1 MKHEKVKIL
10 LCMAM
15 SFLTSA
21 FAMSQQLTIEDIN
34 AGQYYA
40 RSIRGVT
47 PMNDGEHYTQLS
59 PDNKRIVKYS
69 YKTGK
74 EVGVIFDVET
84 ARECNLEKIQGYIF
98 SPDEKRILIETER
111 EPIYRR
117 SYSSVYHLYS
127 VENNKLSEL
136 TEGKIRIPVFSPDG
150 NLIAFVRDN
159 NIFLIKLLYG
169 GSESQITKDGEIN
182 KVINGAPDWVYEEEF
197 GYNSALTF
205 SPDNKM
211 IAYVRWDESNVKS
224 FEFPMYKGDCPAYM
238 QYAEYPGKYTYKY
251 PVAGEDNS
259 KVSVKTFD
267 IFSKVTRTM
276 QLPIEDDAYIP
287 RIRFTNNPEQLAIMT
302 INRHQN
308 RFDMYYA
315 NPRSGV
321 CKLILRDESNWYIK
335 ESIYDNIKFY
345 DKYFSLLSEKDGFAH
360 LYWYTINGTLVKQ
373 VTQGKF
379 EVKSFLGW
387 DEKSNTFYYVSNEG
401 SPLRTAVWKT
411 DGKGRKT
418 CLSQKEGTNNAMFS
432 AGMKYFINFFNNT
445 ETPTEVTINDNNGK
459 TIATLMDN
467 ADLKAKVAGM
477 KMPEKEFFTFTTPE
491 GYELN
496 GWMMKPVDFDPSQKY
511 PILMFQYSG
520 PGSQQVLDTWSVS
533 WETYMATQGY
543 IAVCVDGRGTGG
555 RGAAFEK
562 CTYLSI
568 GVKEADDQVSAAKY
582 LGTLPYIDKDRIA
595 IWGWSY
601 GGYMT
606 LMSMS
611 QGSNVFKAGIAV
623 AAPTDWRFYD
633 TVYTERFMRTPQEN
647 AQGYD
652 DNSPISHVSELQ
664 GAYLLVHGSADD
676 NVHFQNSV
684 DLLTALQK
692 AGKQFEFAMYPNRN
706 HSMAGKDGSSRQ
718 HLYHKL
724 TDFLLNNL

>member
-373 VTQGKF
+373 VTQGEF

-647 AQGYD
+647 KEGYD
-652 DNSPISHVSELQ
+652 KASAINRIDKLH
-664 GAYLLVHGSADD
+664 GKLLMVHGTADD
-676 NVHFQNSV
+676 NVHYRNMAEYCEELVQHDKSC
-684 DLLTALQK
+684 DMQIYT
-692 AGKQFEFAMYPNRN
+692 NRN
-706 HSMAGKDGSSRQ
+706 HNIMGGNTRN
-718 HLYHKL
+718 HLYKKL
-724 TDFLLNNL
+724 TNYIKENL

>member
-84 ARECNLEKIQGYIF
+84 ARECDLEKIQGYIF

-373 VTQGKF
+373 VTQGEF

-432 AGMKYFINFFNNT
+432 TGMKYFINFFNNT

-511 PILMFQYSG
+511 PVLMFQYSG

-647 AQGYD
+647 KEGYD
-652 DNSPISHVSELQ
+652 KASAINRIDKLH
-664 GAYLLVHGSADD
+664 GKLLMVHGTADD
-676 NVHFQNSV
+676 NVHYRNMAEYCEELVQH
-684 DLLTALQK
+684 DKYCDMQIYT
-692 AGKQFEFAMYPNRN
+692 NRN
-706 HSMAGKDGSSRQ
+706 HNIMGGNTRN
-718 HLYHKL
+718 HLYKKL
-724 TDFLLNNL
+724 TNYIKENL

>member
-373 VTQGKF
+373 VTQGEF

-432 AGMKYFINFFNNT
+432 TGMKYFINFFNNT

-496 GWMMKPVDFDPSQKY
+496 GWMMRPVDFDPSKKY
-511 PILMFQYSG
+511 PVLMFQYSG

-647 AQGYD
+647 KEGYD
-652 DNSPISHVSELQ
+652 KASAINRIDKLH
-664 GAYLLVHGSADD
+664 GKLLMVHGTADD
-676 NVHFQNSV
+676 NVHYRNMAEYCEELVQH
-684 DLLTALQK
+684 DKYCDMQIYT
-692 AGKQFEFAMYPNRN
+692 NRN
-706 HSMAGKDGSSRQ
+706 HNIMGGNTRN
-718 HLYHKL
+718 HLYKKL
-724 TDFLLNNL
+724 TNYIKENL

>member
-15 SFLTSA
+15 LFLTSA

-84 ARECNLEKIQGYIF
+84 ARECDLEKIQGYIF

-127 VENNKLSEL
+127 VKNNKLSEL

-373 VTQGKF
+373 VTQGEF

-418 CLSQKEGTNNAMFS
+418 CLSQKKGTNNAMFS
-432 AGMKYFINFFNNT
+432 TGMKYFINFFNNT

-496 GWMMKPVDFDPSQKY
+496 GWMMKPVDFDPSKKY
-511 PILMFQYSG
+511 PVLMFQYSG

-647 AQGYD
+647 KEGYD
-652 DNSPISHVSELQ
+652 KASAINRIDKLH
-664 GAYLLVHGSADD
+664 GKLLMVHGTADD
-676 NVHFQNSV
+676 NVHYRNMAEYCEELVQH
-684 DLLTALQK
+684 DKYCDMQIYT
-692 AGKQFEFAMYPNRN
+692 NRN
-706 HSMAGKDGSSRQ
+706 HNIMGGNTRN
-718 HLYHKL
+718 HLYKKL
-724 TDFLLNNL
+724 TNYIKENL

>member
-84 ARECNLEKIQGYIF
+84 ARECDLEKIQGYIF

-373 VTQGKF
+373 VTQGEF

-432 AGMKYFINFFNNT
+432 TGMKYFINFFNNT

-477 KMPEKEFFTFTTPE
+477 KIPEKEFFTFTTPE

-496 GWMMKPVDFDPSQKY
+496 GWMMKPVDFDPSKKY
-511 PILMFQYSG
+511 PVLMFQYSG

-647 AQGYD
+647 KEGYD
-652 DNSPISHVSELQ
+652 KASAINRIDKLH
-664 GAYLLVHGSADD
+664 GKLLMVHGTADD
-676 NVHFQNSV
+676 NVHYRNMAEYCEELVQH
-684 DLLTALQK
+684 DKYCDMQIYT
-692 AGKQFEFAMYPNRN
+692 NRN
-706 HSMAGKDGSSRQ
+706 HNIMGGNTRN
-718 HLYHKL
+718 HLYKKL
-724 TDFLLNNL
+724 TNYIKENL

>member
-127 VENNKLSEL
+127 VKNNKLSEL

-373 VTQGKF
+373 VTQGEF

-432 AGMKYFINFFNNT
+432 TGMKYFINFFNNT

-496 GWMMKPVDFDPSQKY
+496 GWMMKPVDFDPSKKY
-511 PILMFQYSG
+511 PVLMFQYSG

-647 AQGYD
+647 KEGYD
-652 DNSPISHVSELQ
+652 KASAINRIDKLH
-664 GAYLLVHGSADD
+664 GKLLMVHGTADD
-676 NVHFQNSV
+676 NVHYRNMAEYCEELVQH
-684 DLLTALQK
+684 DKYCDMQIYT
-692 AGKQFEFAMYPNRN
+692 NRN
-706 HSMAGKDGSSRQ
+706 HNIMGGNTRN
-718 HLYHKL
+718 HLYKKL
-724 TDFLLNNL
+724 TNYIKENL

>member
-84 ARECNLEKIQGYIF
+84 ARECDLEKIQGYIF

-373 VTQGKF
+373 VTQGEF

-432 AGMKYFINFFNNT
+432 TGMKYFINFFNNT

-496 GWMMKPVDFDPSQKY
+496 GWMMKPVDFDPSKKY
-511 PILMFQYSG
+511 PVLMFQYSG

-647 AQGYD
+647 KEGYD
-652 DNSPISHVSELQ
+652 KASAINRIDKLN
-664 GAYLLVHGSADD
+664 GKLLMVHGTADD
-676 NVHFQNSV
+676 NVHYRNMAEYCEELVQH
-684 DLLTALQK
+684 DKYCDMQIYT
-692 AGKQFEFAMYPNRN
+692 NRN
-706 HSMAGKDGSSRQ
+706 HNIMGGNTRN
-718 HLYHKL
+718 HLYKKL
-724 TDFLLNNL
+724 TNYIKENL

>member
-321 CKLILRDESNWYIK
+321 CKLILRDESSWYIK

-373 VTQGKF
+373 VTKGEF

-496 GWMMKPVDFDPSQKY
+496 GWMMKPVDFDPSKKY
-511 PILMFQYSG
+511 PVLMFQYSG

-647 AQGYD
+647 KEGYD
-652 DNSPISHVSELQ
+652 KASAINRIDKLH
-664 GAYLLVHGSADD
+664 GKLLMVHGTADD
-676 NVHFQNSV
+676 NVHYRNMAEYCEELVQH
-684 DLLTALQK
+684 DKYCDMQIYT
-692 AGKQFEFAMYPNRN
+692 NRN
-706 HSMAGKDGSSRQ
+706 HNIMGGNTRN
-718 HLYHKL
+718 HLYKKL
-724 TDFLLNNL
+724 TNYIKENL

>member
-84 ARECNLEKIQGYIF
+84 ARECDLEKIQGYIF

-373 VTQGKF
+373 VTQGEF

-496 GWMMKPVDFDPSQKY
+496 GWMMKPIDFDPSKKY
-511 PILMFQYSG
+511 PVLMFQYSG

-647 AQGYD
+647 KEGYD
-652 DNSPISHVSELQ
+652 KASAINRIDKLH
-664 GAYLLVHGSADD
+664 GKLLMVHGTADD
-676 NVHFQNSV
+676 NVHYRNMAEYCEELVQHDKYCDMQIYTN
-684 DLLTALQK
+684 LNHNIMGGNT
-692 AGKQFEFAMYPNRN
+692 RN
-706 HSMAGKDGSSRQ
+706 H
-718 HLYHKL
+718 LYKKL
-724 TDFLLNNL
+724 TNYIKENL

>member
-224 FEFPMYKGDCPAYM
+224 FEFPMYKGDCPTYM

-373 VTQGKF
+373 VTKGEF

-647 AQGYD
+647 KEGYD
-652 DNSPISHVSELQ
+652 KASAINRIDKLH
-664 GAYLLVHGSADD
+664 GKLLMVHGTADD
-676 NVHFQNSV
+676 NVHYRNMAEYCEELVQHDKSC
-684 DLLTALQK
+684 DMQIYT
-692 AGKQFEFAMYPNRN
+692 NRN
-706 HSMAGKDGSSRQ
+706 HNIMGGNTRN
-718 HLYHKL
+718 HLYKKL
-724 TDFLLNNL
+724 TNYIKENL

>member
-496 GWMMKPVDFDPSQKY
+496 GWMMKPVDFDPSKKY
-511 PILMFQYSG
+511 PVLMFQYSG

-611 QGSNVFKAGIAV
+611 QGSKVFKAGIAV

-647 AQGYD
+647 KEGYD
-652 DNSPISHVSELQ
+652 KASAINRIDKLH
-664 GAYLLVHGSADD
+664 GKLLMVHGTADD
-676 NVHFQNSV
+676 NVHYRNMAEYCEELVQH
-684 DLLTALQK
+684 DKYCDMQIYT
-692 AGKQFEFAMYPNRN
+692 NRN
-706 HSMAGKDGSSRQ
+706 HNIMGGNTRN
-718 HLYHKL
+718 HLYKKL
-724 TDFLLNNL
+724 TNYIKENL

>member
-647 AQGYD
+647 KEGYD
-652 DNSPISHVSELQ
+652 KASAINRIDKLH
-664 GAYLLVHGSADD
+664 GKLLMVHGTADD
-676 NVHFQNSV
+676 NVHYRNMAEYCEELVQH
-684 DLLTALQK
+684 DKYCDMQIYT
-692 AGKQFEFAMYPNRN
+692 NRN
-706 HSMAGKDGSSRQ
+706 HNIMGGNTRN
-718 HLYHKL
+718 HLYKKL
-724 TDFLLNNL
+724 TNYIKENL

>member
-98 SPDEKRILIETER
+98 SPDENRILIETER

-373 VTQGKF
+373 VTQGEF

-432 AGMKYFINFFNNT
+432 TGMKYFINFFNNT

-496 GWMMKPVDFDPSQKY
+496 GWMMKPVDFDPSKKY
-511 PILMFQYSG
+511 PVLMFQYSG

-647 AQGYD
+647 KEGYD
-652 DNSPISHVSELQ
+652 KASAINRIDKLH
-664 GAYLLVHGSADD
+664 GKLLMVHGTADD
-676 NVHFQNSV
+676 NVHYRNMAEYCEELVQH
-684 DLLTALQK
+684 DKYCDMQIYT
-692 AGKQFEFAMYPNRN
+692 NRN
-706 HSMAGKDGSSRQ
+706 HNIMGGNTRN
-718 HLYHKL
+718 HLYKKL
-724 TDFLLNNL
+724 TNYIKENL

>member
-84 ARECNLEKIQGYIF
+84 ARECDLEKIQGYIF

-373 VTQGKF
+373 VTKGEF

-647 AQGYD
+647 KEGYD
-652 DNSPISHVSELQ
+652 KASAINRIDKLH
-664 GAYLLVHGSADD
+664 GKLLMVHGTADD
-676 NVHFQNSV
+676 NVHYRNMAEYCEELVQH
-684 DLLTALQK
+684 DKYCDMQIYT
-692 AGKQFEFAMYPNRN
+692 NRN
-706 HSMAGKDGSSRQ
+706 HNIMGGNTRN
-718 HLYHKL
+718 HLYKKL
-724 TDFLLNNL
+724 TNYIKENL

>member
-321 CKLILRDESNWYIK
+321 CKLILRDESSWYIK

-373 VTQGKF
+373 VTKGEF

-432 AGMKYFINFFNNT
+432 TGMKYFINFFNDT

-647 AQGYD
+647 KEGYD
-652 DNSPISHVSELQ
+652 KASAINRIDKLH
-664 GAYLLVHGSADD
+664 GKLLMVHGTADD
-676 NVHFQNSV
+676 NVHYRNMAEYCEELVQHDKSC
-684 DLLTALQK
+684 DMQIYT
-692 AGKQFEFAMYPNRN
+692 NRN
-706 HSMAGKDGSSRQ
+706 HNIMGGNTRN
-718 HLYHKL
+718 HLYKKL
-724 TDFLLNNL
+724 TNYIKENL

>member
-432 AGMKYFINFFNNT
+432 TGMKYFINFFNNT

-647 AQGYD
+647 KEGYD
-652 DNSPISHVSELQ
+652 KASAINRIDKLH
-664 GAYLLVHGSADD
+664 GKLLMVHGTADD
-676 NVHFQNSV
+676 NVHYRNMAEYCEELVQH
-684 DLLTALQK
+684 DKYCDMQIYT
-692 AGKQFEFAMYPNRN
+692 NRN
-706 HSMAGKDGSSRQ
+706 HNIMGGNTRN
-718 HLYHKL
+718 HLYKKL
-724 TDFLLNNL
+724 TNYIKENL

>member
-373 VTQGKF
+373 VTQGEF

-411 DGKGRKT
+411 DGKGRKA

-432 AGMKYFINFFNNT
+432 TGMKYFINFFNNT

-496 GWMMKPVDFDPSQKY
+496 GWMMKPVDFDPSKKY
-511 PILMFQYSG
+511 PVLMFQYSG

-647 AQGYD
+647 KEGYD
-652 DNSPISHVSELQ
+652 KASAINRIDKLH
-664 GAYLLVHGSADD
+664 GKLLMVHGTADD
-676 NVHFQNSV
+676 NVHYRNMAEYCEELVQH
-684 DLLTALQK
+684 DKYCDMQIYT
-692 AGKQFEFAMYPNRN
+692 NRN
-706 HSMAGKDGSSRQ
+706 HNIMGGNTRN
-718 HLYHKL
+718 HLYKKL
-724 TDFLLNNL
+724 TNYIKENL

>member
-373 VTQGKF
+373 VTQGEF

-432 AGMKYFINFFNNT
+432 TGMKYFINFFNNT

-496 GWMMKPVDFDPSQKY
+496 GWMMKPVDFDPSKKY
-511 PILMFQYSG
+511 PVLMFQYSG

-633 TVYTERFMRTPQEN
+633 TVYT
-647 AQGYD
+647 
-652 DNSPISHVSELQ
+652 
-664 GAYLLVHGSADD
+664 
-676 NVHFQNSV
+676 
-684 DLLTALQK
+684 QK
-692 AGKQFEFAMYPNRN
+692 DSCVPRRKTKRDMTRHRP
-706 HSMAGKDGSSRQ
+706 
-718 HLYHKL
+718 
-724 TDFLLNNL
+724 

>member
-84 ARECNLEKIQGYIF
+84 ARECDLEKIQGYIF

-496 GWMMKPVDFDPSQKY
+496 GWMMKPVDFDPSKKY
-511 PILMFQYSG
+511 PVLMFQYSG

-582 LGTLPYIDKDRIA
+582 LATLPYIDKDRIA

-647 AQGYD
+647 KEGYD
-652 DNSPISHVSELQ
+652 KASAINRIDKLH
-664 GAYLLVHGSADD
+664 GKLLIVHGTADD
-676 NVHFQNSV
+676 NVHYRNMAEYCEELVQH
-684 DLLTALQK
+684 DKYCDMQIYT
-692 AGKQFEFAMYPNRN
+692 NRN
-706 HSMAGKDGSSRQ
+706 HNIMGGSTRN
-718 HLYHKL
+718 HLYKKL
-724 TDFLLNNL
+724 TNYIKENL

>member
-40 RSIRGVT
+40 RSISGVT

-373 VTQGKF
+373 VTKGEF

-432 AGMKYFINFFNNT
+432 TGMKYFINFFNNT

-496 GWMMKPVDFDPSQKY
+496 GWMMKPVDFDPSKKY
-511 PILMFQYSG
+511 PVLMFQYSG

-647 AQGYD
+647 KEGYD
-652 DNSPISHVSELQ
+652 KASAINRIDKLH
-664 GAYLLVHGSADD
+664 GKLLMVHGTADD
-676 NVHFQNSV
+676 NVHYRNMAEYCEELVQH
-684 DLLTALQK
+684 DKYCDMQIYT
-692 AGKQFEFAMYPNRN
+692 NRN
-706 HSMAGKDGSSRQ
+706 HNIMGGNTRN
-718 HLYHKL
+718 HLYKKL
-724 TDFLLNNL
+724 TNYIKENL

>member
-15 SFLTSA
+15 LFLTSA

-84 ARECNLEKIQGYIF
+84 ARECDLEKIQGYIF

-127 VENNKLSEL
+127 VKNNKLSEL

-251 PVAGEDNS
+251 PVAGENNS

-373 VTQGKF
+373 VTQGEF

-418 CLSQKEGTNNAMFS
+418 CLSQKKGTNNAMFS
-432 AGMKYFINFFNNT
+432 TGMKYFINFFNNT

-496 GWMMKPVDFDPSQKY
+496 GWMMKPVDFDPSKKY
-511 PILMFQYSG
+511 PVLMFQYSG

-647 AQGYD
+647 KEGYD
-652 DNSPISHVSELQ
+652 KASAINRIDKLH
-664 GAYLLVHGSADD
+664 GKLLMVHGTADD
-676 NVHFQNSV
+676 NVHYRNMAEYCEELVQH
-684 DLLTALQK
+684 DKYCDMQIYT
-692 AGKQFEFAMYPNRN
+692 NRN
-706 HSMAGKDGSSRQ
+706 HNIMGGNTRN
-718 HLYHKL
+718 HLYKKL
-724 TDFLLNNL
+724 TNYIKENL

>member
-373 VTQGKF
+373 VTQGEF

-496 GWMMKPVDFDPSQKY
+496 GWMMKPVDFDPSKKY
-511 PILMFQYSG
+511 PVLMFQYSG

-582 LGTLPYIDKDRIA
+582 LATLPYIDKDRIA

-647 AQGYD
+647 KEGYD
-652 DNSPISHVSELQ
+652 KASAINRIDKLH
-664 GAYLLVHGSADD
+664 GKLLMVHGTADD
-676 NVHFQNSV
+676 NVHYRNMAEYCEELVQH
-684 DLLTALQK
+684 DKYCDMQIYT
-692 AGKQFEFAMYPNRN
+692 NRN
-706 HSMAGKDGSSRQ
+706 HNIMGGNTRN
-718 HLYHKL
+718 HLYKKL
-724 TDFLLNNL
+724 TNYIKENL

>member
-373 VTQGKF
+373 VTQGEF

-496 GWMMKPVDFDPSQKY
+496 GWMMKPVDFDPSKKY
-511 PILMFQYSG
+511 PVLMFQYSG

-647 AQGYD
+647 KEGYD
-652 DNSPISHVSELQ
+652 KASAINRIDKLH
-664 GAYLLVHGSADD
+664 GKLLMVHGTADD
-676 NVHFQNSV
+676 NVHYRNMAEYCEELVQH
-684 DLLTALQK
+684 DKYCDMQIYT
-692 AGKQFEFAMYPNRN
+692 NRN
-706 HSMAGKDGSSRQ
+706 HNIMGGNTRN
-718 HLYHKL
+718 HLYKKL
-724 TDFLLNNL
+724 TNYIKENL

>member
-276 QLPIEDDAYIP
+276 QLPIEDDTYIP

-373 VTQGKF
+373 VTQGEF

-432 AGMKYFINFFNNT
+432 TGMKYFINFFNNT

-496 GWMMKPVDFDPSQKY
+496 GWMMKPVDFDPSKKY
-511 PILMFQYSG
+511 PVLMFQYSG

-647 AQGYD
+647 KEGYD
-652 DNSPISHVSELQ
+652 KASAINRIDKLH
-664 GAYLLVHGSADD
+664 GKLLMVHGTADD
-676 NVHFQNSV
+676 NVHYRNMAEYCEELVQH
-684 DLLTALQK
+684 DKYCDMQIYT
-692 AGKQFEFAMYPNRN
+692 NRN
-706 HSMAGKDGSSRQ
+706 HNIMGGNTRN
-718 HLYHKL
+718 HLYKKL
-724 TDFLLNNL
+724 TNYIKENL

>member
-84 ARECNLEKIQGYIF
+84 ARECDLEKIQGYIF

-373 VTQGKF
+373 VTQGEF

-496 GWMMKPVDFDPSQKY
+496 GWMMKPVDFDPSKKY
-511 PILMFQYSG
+511 PVLMFQYSG

-582 LGTLPYIDKDRIA
+582 LATLPYIDKDRIA

-647 AQGYD
+647 KEGYD
-652 DNSPISHVSELQ
+652 KASAINRIDKLH
-664 GAYLLVHGSADD
+664 GKLLIVHGTADD
-676 NVHFQNSV
+676 NVHYRNMAEYCEELVQH
-684 DLLTALQK
+684 DKYCDMQIYT
-692 AGKQFEFAMYPNRN
+692 NRN
-706 HSMAGKDGSSRQ
+706 HNIMGGNTRN
-718 HLYHKL
+718 HLYKKL
-724 TDFLLNNL
+724 TNYIKENL

>member
-1 MKHEKVKIL
+1 M
-10 LCMAM
+10 
-15 SFLTSA
+15 
-21 FAMSQQLTIEDIN
+21 
-34 AGQYYA
+34 
-40 RSIRGVT
+40 
-47 PMNDGEHYTQLS
+47 
-59 PDNKRIVKYS
+59 
-69 YKTGK
+69 
-74 EVGVIFDVET
+74 
-84 ARECNLEKIQGYIF
+84 
-98 SPDEKRILIETER
+98 
-111 EPIYRR
+111 
-117 SYSSVYHLYS
+117 
-127 VENNKLSEL
+127 
-136 TEGKIRIPVFSPDG
+136 
-150 NLIAFVRDN
+150 
-159 NIFLIKLLYG
+159 
-169 GSESQITKDGEIN
+169 
-182 KVINGAPDWVYEEEF
+182 
-197 GYNSALTF
+197 
-205 SPDNKM
+205 
-211 IAYVRWDESNVKS
+211 
-224 FEFPMYKGDCPAYM
+224 
-238 QYAEYPGKYTYKY
+238 
-251 PVAGEDNS
+251 
-259 KVSVKTFD
+259 
-267 IFSKVTRTM
+267 
-276 QLPIEDDAYIP
+276 
-287 RIRFTNNPEQLAIMT
+287 
-302 INRHQN
+302 
-308 RFDMYYA
+308 
-315 NPRSGV
+315 
-321 CKLILRDESNWYIK
+321 
-335 ESIYDNIKFY
+335 
-345 DKYFSLLSEKDGFAH
+345 
-360 LYWYTINGTLVKQ
+360 
-373 VTQGKF
+373 TQGEF

-432 AGMKYFINFFNNT
+432 TGMKYFINFFNNT

-496 GWMMKPVDFDPSQKY
+496 GWMMKPVDFDPSKKY
-511 PILMFQYSG
+511 PVLMFQYSG

-647 AQGYD
+647 KEGYD
-652 DNSPISHVSELQ
+652 KASAINRIDKLH
-664 GAYLLVHGSADD
+664 GKLLMVHGTADD
-676 NVHFQNSV
+676 NVHYRNMAEYCEELVQH
-684 DLLTALQK
+684 DKYCDMQIYT
-692 AGKQFEFAMYPNRN
+692 NRN
-706 HSMAGKDGSSRQ
+706 HNIMGGNTRN
-718 HLYHKL
+718 HLYKKL
-724 TDFLLNNL
+724 TNYIKENL

>member
-418 CLSQKEGTNNAMFS
+418 CLSQKEGMNNAMFS

-496 GWMMKPVDFDPSQKY
+496 GWMMKPVDFDSSKKY
-511 PILMFQYSG
+511 PVLMFQYSG

-647 AQGYD
+647 KEGYD
-652 DNSPISHVSELQ
+652 KASAINRIDKLH
-664 GAYLLVHGSADD
+664 GKLLMVHGTADD
-676 NVHFQNSV
+676 NVHYRNMAEYCEELVQH
-684 DLLTALQK
+684 DKYCDMQIYT
-692 AGKQFEFAMYPNRN
+692 NRN
-706 HSMAGKDGSSRQ
+706 HNIMGGNTRN
-718 HLYHKL
+718 HLYKKL
-724 TDFLLNNL
+724 TNYIKENL

>member
-40 RSIRGVT
+40 HSIRGVT

-84 ARECNLEKIQGYIF
+84 ARECDLEKIQGYIF

-373 VTQGKF
+373 VTQGEF

-432 AGMKYFINFFNNT
+432 TGMKYFINFFNNT

-496 GWMMKPVDFDPSQKY
+496 GWMMKPVDFDPSKKY
-511 PILMFQYSG
+511 PVLMFQYSG

-647 AQGYD
+647 KEGYD
-652 DNSPISHVSELQ
+652 KASAINRIDKLH
-664 GAYLLVHGSADD
+664 GKLLMVHGTADD
-676 NVHFQNSV
+676 NVHYRNMAEYCEELVQH
-684 DLLTALQK
+684 DKYCDMQIYT
-692 AGKQFEFAMYPNRN
+692 NRN
-706 HSMAGKDGSSRQ
+706 HNIMGGNTRN
-718 HLYHKL
+718 HLYKKL
-724 TDFLLNNL
+724 TNYIKENL

>member
-159 NIFLIKLLYG
+159 DIFLIKLLYG

-496 GWMMKPVDFDPSQKY
+496 GWMMKPVDFDPSKKY
-511 PILMFQYSG
+511 PVLMFQYSG

-582 LGTLPYIDKDRIA
+582 LATLPYIDKDRIA

-647 AQGYD
+647 KEGYD
-652 DNSPISHVSELQ
+652 KASAINRIDKLH
-664 GAYLLVHGSADD
+664 GKLLMVHGTADD
-676 NVHFQNSV
+676 NVHYRNMAEYCEELVQH
-684 DLLTALQK
+684 DKYCDMQIYT
-692 AGKQFEFAMYPNRN
+692 NRN
-706 HSMAGKDGSSRQ
+706 HNIMGGNTRN
-718 HLYHKL
+718 HLYKKL
-724 TDFLLNNL
+724 TNYIKENL

>member
-321 CKLILRDESNWYIK
+321 CKLILRDESSWYIK

-647 AQGYD
+647 KEGYD
-652 DNSPISHVSELQ
+652 KASAINRIDKLH
-664 GAYLLVHGSADD
+664 GKLLMVHGTADD
-676 NVHFQNSV
+676 NVHYRNMAEYCEELVQH
-684 DLLTALQK
+684 DKYCDMQIYT
-692 AGKQFEFAMYPNRN
+692 NRN
-706 HSMAGKDGSSRQ
+706 HNIMGGNTRN
-718 HLYHKL
+718 HLYKKL
-724 TDFLLNNL
+724 TNYIKENL

>member
-251 PVAGEDNS
+251 PVAGENNS

-373 VTQGKF
+373 VTQGEF

-418 CLSQKEGTNNAMFS
+418 CLSQKKGTNNAMFS
-432 AGMKYFINFFNNT
+432 TGMKYFINFFNNT

-496 GWMMKPVDFDPSQKY
+496 GWMMKPVDFDPSKKY
-511 PILMFQYSG
+511 PVLMFQYSG

-647 AQGYD
+647 KEGYD
-652 DNSPISHVSELQ
+652 KASAINRIDKLH
-664 GAYLLVHGSADD
+664 GKLLMVHGTADD
-676 NVHFQNSV
+676 NVHYRNMAEYCEELVQH
-684 DLLTALQK
+684 DKYCDMQIYT
-692 AGKQFEFAMYPNRN
+692 NRN
-706 HSMAGKDGSSRQ
+706 HNIMGGNTRN
-718 HLYHKL
+718 HLYKKL
-724 TDFLLNNL
+724 TNYIKENL

>member
-496 GWMMKPVDFDPSQKY
+496 GWMMKPVDFDPSKKY
-511 PILMFQYSG
+511 PVLMFQYSG

-647 AQGYD
+647 KEGYD
-652 DNSPISHVSELQ
+652 KASAINRIDKLH
-664 GAYLLVHGSADD
+664 GKLLMVHGTADD
-676 NVHFQNSV
+676 NVHYRNMAEYCEELVQH
-684 DLLTALQK
+684 DKYCDMQIYT
-692 AGKQFEFAMYPNRN
+692 NRN
-706 HSMAGKDGSSRQ
+706 HNIMGGNTRN
-718 HLYHKL
+718 HLYKKL
-724 TDFLLNNL
+724 TNYIKENL

>member
-34 AGQYYA
+34 ASQYYA

-84 ARECNLEKIQGYIF
+84 ARECDLEKIQGYIF

-373 VTQGKF
+373 VTQGEF

-432 AGMKYFINFFNNT
+432 TGMKYFINFFNNT

-496 GWMMKPVDFDPSQKY
+496 GWMMKPVDFDPSKKY
-511 PILMFQYSG
+511 PVLMFQYSG

-647 AQGYD
+647 KEGYD
-652 DNSPISHVSELQ
+652 KASAINRIDKLH
-664 GAYLLVHGSADD
+664 GKLLMVHGTADD
-676 NVHFQNSV
+676 NVHYRNMAEYCEELVQH
-684 DLLTALQK
+684 DKYCDMQIYT
-692 AGKQFEFAMYPNRN
+692 NRN
-706 HSMAGKDGSSRQ
+706 HNIMGGNTRN
-718 HLYHKL
+718 HLYKKL
-724 TDFLLNNL
+724 TNYIKENL

>member
-373 VTQGKF
+373 VTQGEF

-432 AGMKYFINFFNNT
+432 TGMKYFINFFNNT

-496 GWMMKPVDFDPSQKY
+496 GWMMKPIDFDPSKKY
-511 PILMFQYSG
+511 PVLMFQYSG

-647 AQGYD
+647 KEGYD
-652 DNSPISHVSELQ
+652 KASAINRIDKLH
-664 GAYLLVHGSADD
+664 GKLLMVHGTADD
-676 NVHFQNSV
+676 NVHYRNMAEYCEELVQH
-684 DLLTALQK
+684 DKYCDMQIYT
-692 AGKQFEFAMYPNRN
+692 NRN
-706 HSMAGKDGSSRQ
+706 HNIMGGNTRN
-718 HLYHKL
+718 HLYKKL
-724 TDFLLNNL
+724 TNYIKENL

>member
-84 ARECNLEKIQGYIF
+84 ARECDLEKIQGYIF

-432 AGMKYFINFFNNT
+432 TGMKYFINFFNNT

-511 PILMFQYSG
+511 PVLMFQYSG

-647 AQGYD
+647 KEGYD
-652 DNSPISHVSELQ
+652 KASAINRIDKLH
-664 GAYLLVHGSADD
+664 GKLLMVHGTADD
-676 NVHFQNSV
+676 NVHYRNMAEYCEELVQH
-684 DLLTALQK
+684 DKYCDMQIYT
-692 AGKQFEFAMYPNRN
+692 NRN
-706 HSMAGKDGSSRQ
+706 HNIMGGNTRN
-718 HLYHKL
+718 HLYKKL
-724 TDFLLNNL
+724 TNYIKENL

>member
-84 ARECNLEKIQGYIF
+84 ARECDLEKIQGYIF

-373 VTQGKF
+373 VTQGEF

-387 DEKSNTFYYVSNEG
+387 DEKSNIFYYVSNEG

-432 AGMKYFINFFNNT
+432 TGMKYFINFFNNT

-496 GWMMKPVDFDPSQKY
+496 GWMMKPVDFDPSKKY
-511 PILMFQYSG
+511 PVLMFQYSG

-647 AQGYD
+647 KEGYD
-652 DNSPISHVSELQ
+652 KASAINRIDKLH
-664 GAYLLVHGSADD
+664 GKLLMVHGTADD
-676 NVHFQNSV
+676 NVHYRNMAEYCEELVQH
-684 DLLTALQK
+684 DKYCDMQIYT
-692 AGKQFEFAMYPNRN
+692 NRN
-706 HSMAGKDGSSRQ
+706 HNIMGGNTRN
-718 HLYHKL
+718 HLYKKL
-724 TDFLLNNL
+724 TNYIKENL

>member
-74 EVGVIFDVET
+74 EAGVIFDVET
-84 ARECNLEKIQGYIF
+84 ARECDLEKIQGYIF

-373 VTQGKF
+373 VTQGEF

-401 SPLRTAVWKT
+401 NPLRTAVWKT

-496 GWMMKPVDFDPSQKY
+496 GWMMKPVDFDPSKKY
-511 PILMFQYSG
+511 PVLMFQYSG

-647 AQGYD
+647 KEGYD
-652 DNSPISHVSELQ
+652 KASAINRIDKLH
-664 GAYLLVHGSADD
+664 GKLLMVHGTADD
-676 NVHFQNSV
+676 NVHYRNMAEYCEELVQH
-684 DLLTALQK
+684 DKYCDMQIYT
-692 AGKQFEFAMYPNRN
+692 NRN
-706 HSMAGKDGSSRQ
+706 HNIMGGNTRN
-718 HLYHKL
+718 HLYKKL
-724 TDFLLNNL
+724 TNYIKENL

>member
-321 CKLILRDESNWYIK
+321 CKLILRDESSWYIK

-373 VTQGKF
+373 VTKGEF

-511 PILMFQYSG
+511 PVLMFQYSG

-647 AQGYD
+647 KEGYD
-652 DNSPISHVSELQ
+652 KASAINRIDKLH
-664 GAYLLVHGSADD
+664 GKLLMVHGTADD
-676 NVHFQNSV
+676 NVHYRNMAEYCEELVQH
-684 DLLTALQK
+684 DKYCDMQIYT
-692 AGKQFEFAMYPNRN
+692 NRN
-706 HSMAGKDGSSRQ
+706 HNIMGGNTRN
-718 HLYHKL
+718 HLYKKL
-724 TDFLLNNL
+724 TNYIKENL

>member
-74 EVGVIFDVET
+74 EAGVIFDVET
-84 ARECNLEKIQGYIF
+84 ARECDLEKIQGYIF

-401 SPLRTAVWKT
+401 NPLRTAVWKT

-496 GWMMKPVDFDPSQKY
+496 GWMMKPVDFDPSKKY
-511 PILMFQYSG
+511 PVLMFQYSG

-647 AQGYD
+647 KEGYD
-652 DNSPISHVSELQ
+652 KASAINRIDKLH
-664 GAYLLVHGSADD
+664 GKLLMVHGTADD
-676 NVHFQNSV
+676 NVHYRNMAEYCEELVQH
-684 DLLTALQK
+684 DKYCDMQIYT
-692 AGKQFEFAMYPNRN
+692 NRN
-706 HSMAGKDGSSRQ
+706 HNIMGGNTRN
-718 HLYHKL
+718 HLYKKL
-724 TDFLLNNL
+724 TNYIKENL

>member
-21 FAMSQQLTIEDIN
+21 FTMSQQLTIEDIN

-47 PMNDGEHYTQLS
+47 PMNDREHYTQLS

-84 ARECNLEKIQGYIF
+84 ARECDLEKIQGYIF

-373 VTQGKF
+373 VTQGEF

-511 PILMFQYSG
+511 PVLMFQYSG

-647 AQGYD
+647 KEGYD
-652 DNSPISHVSELQ
+652 KASAINRIDKLH
-664 GAYLLVHGSADD
+664 GKLLMVHGTADD
-676 NVHFQNSV
+676 NVHYRNMAEYCEELVQH
-684 DLLTALQK
+684 DKYCDMQIYT
-692 AGKQFEFAMYPNRN
+692 NRN
-706 HSMAGKDGSSRQ
+706 HNIMGGNTRN
-718 HLYHKL
+718 HLYKKL
-724 TDFLLNNL
+724 TNYIKENL